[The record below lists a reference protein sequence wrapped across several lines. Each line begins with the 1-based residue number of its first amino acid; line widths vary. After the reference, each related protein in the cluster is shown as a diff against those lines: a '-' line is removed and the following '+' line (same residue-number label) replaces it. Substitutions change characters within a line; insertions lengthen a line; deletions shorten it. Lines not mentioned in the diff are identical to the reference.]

1 MSEEAVTPNRN
12 QNGKF
17 VAIILLLLILLA
29 SMTYLWSGKK
39 TDLQTC
45 NDKSIELQA
54 TIDEMNEMMSGY
66 LGGMTNDLTK
76 DFESMLETYDA
87 LIKKDASQA
96 DSLNLQKDKIQ
107 TLLSELKSSKR
118 RNSLSASEIAKLRRE
133 NETLRNI
140 MIGYVKQIDEL
151 NTLNLQLE
159 SDLDQKT
166 TELSS
171 TQTER
176 DQYKEASEASAE
188 QVKKGSK
195 LQAYNF
201 SSTGLRM
208 KINNTTEPTTKARNC
223 VQVRSSFSIGENPI
237 SEAGNKVVYMQIID
251 PDGKTLQG
259 RAGGTAEV
267 EGSAVAYS
275 DKKEI
280 NYQNKAIDLSI
291 FYDFDG
297 AEPVKGAYKVKI
309 YCDGQL
315 IGSDSFNLK

>member
-1 MSEEAVTPNRN
+1 MSEETATPSRN

-29 SMTYLWSGKK
+29 SMTYMWSGKK

-45 NDKSIELQA
+45 DDKSVELQA

-87 LIKKDASQA
+87 LIKKDASQS
-96 DSLNLQKDKIQ
+96 DSLNIQKEKIQ

-176 DQYKEASEASAE
+176 DQYKVASEASAE

-208 KINNTTEPTTKARNC
+208 KINNTTEPTTKSRNC

-237 SEAGNKVVYMQIID
+237 SAAGNKMVYMQIID

-259 RAGGTAEV
+259 SAGGTADV
-267 EGSAVAYS
+267 EGTAVAYS

-315 IGSDSFNLK
+315 IGTDSFNLK